1 MPDMLEWATFGDESQ
16 QGTEAWRQAR
26 NKRIGASDVPI
37 ILGVSEFM
45 TPYQLW
51 EQKTGR
57 AEPQPHTYAM
67 ERGLQAEAK
76 IQELYEKR
84 TGVRLERFIAESKN
98 IIPLVASLDG
108 FNPETK
114 TVVEFKY
121 PSKAKHE
128 AASRGEIPPMYLWQI
143 QAQIAAADADGGEY
157 VSFDGEDIVIVPVSK
172 NDQMISE
179 IAKAVPSFWKLI
191 ESDTPP
197 AYTDRDFVPL
207 DGPELASLAE
217 QYKAA
222 KTLLDD
228 AEARLSSLKKQIEQQ
243 VAHRR
248 ARFYG
253 LRVTRSTRRGAID
266 YSKVTQLDG
275 VDLEQFRKKSIEV
288 VSVSV
293 E

>member
-1 MPDMLEWATFGDESQ
+1 MDMLEWATFGDESQ

-26 NKRIGASDVPI
+26 QKRIGASDVPI
-37 ILGVSEFM
+37 IMGASEFM

-67 ERGLQAEAK
+67 ERGLQAEAR
-76 IQELYEKR
+76 IAELYEAKI
-84 TGVRLERFIAESKN
+84 GAKLEKFIAESKN

-108 FNPETK
+108 FNPQTN

-128 AASRGEIPPMYLWQI
+128 AATRGEIPHMYFLQV
-143 QAQIAAADADGGEY
+143 QAQIECTGAQAGDY
-157 VSFDGEDIVIVPVSK
+157 VSFDGQDIVIVPVAK
-172 NDQMISE
+172 DDATIAE
-179 IAKAVPSFWKLI
+179 IAKAVGKFWQCVQT
-191 ESDTPP
+191 DTPP
-197 AYTDRDFVPL
+197 AFTDRDFVPME
-207 DGPELASLAE
+207 GPELAAIAE

-222 KTLLDD
+222 KQLMED
-228 AEARLSSLKKQIEQQ
+228 AESRMKSLKKQIESSIE
-243 VAHRR
+243 HRR

-253 LRVTRSTRRGAID
+253 LRFTRTTRKGSID
-266 YSKVTQLDG
+266 YGKVTQLNG
-275 VDLEQFRKKSIEV
+275 VDLEQFRKPAIEV
-288 VSVSV
+288 VSIAV

>member
-1 MPDMLEWATFGDESQ
+1 MDMLEWATFGDESQ

-26 NKRIGASDVPI
+26 QKRIGASDVPI
-37 ILGVSEFM
+37 IMGASEFM

-76 IQELYEKR
+76 IAELYEAKR
-84 TGVRLERFIAESKN
+84 GVKLEKFIAESKT
-98 IIPLVASLDG
+98 ITPLVASLDG
-108 FNPETK
+108 FNPQTK

-128 AASRGEIPPMYLWQI
+128 AAIRGEIPHMYFLQV
-143 QAQIAAADADGGEY
+143 QAQIECAEAQAGEY
-157 VSFDGEDIVIVPVSK
+157 VSFDGQDIVIVPVAKDDST
-172 NDQMISE
+172 IAE
-179 IAKAVPSFWKLI
+179 IAKAVRRFWQCVQT
-191 ESDTPP
+191 DTPP
-197 AYTDRDFVPL
+197 AFTDRDFVPME
-207 DGPELASLAE
+207 GPELASLAE

-243 VAHRR
+243 VKQRR

-253 LRVTRSTRRGAID
+253 LRVTRSTRKGAID
-266 YSKVTQLDG
+266 YGKVTQLDG

-288 VSVSV
+288 VAVAV